1 VTAASRGHSATLLQ
15 SASIDHARL
24 PEVHVPR
31 AVWIVLGAVAAL
43 NFLVAVYFLFTR
55 PERWSDVLTVHA
67 WCRAW
72 LKEGFSLYT
81 AEGWFPDYPPNA
93 IVTLSPIGVVP
104 QEWIVGLWA
113 IVSIGLIPLL
123 PWLIWRSAR
132 PSLGVAAAL
141 PVLCFL
147 CWGSARVLLQFS
159 VLSMTCAFVA
169 VRLADTRPVA
179 GGVWLGLAL
188 AKPHIAGPVALWF
201 LLSGRWRTIVV
212 AAGTVAALV
221 AVFCVRAGVSPVAT
235 MMGFRRILAETYS
248 GSDALIGIT
257 SLGAWVYPLAASSPR
272 PDTIWYGVVTLLLIV
287 PCAMA
292 VIASHRST
300 LADPTPILAMFSL
313 WSLLAFYH
321 NGHNLILVLPVFM
334 FLIGDDHDA
343 TRKER
348 FAMAALLQFAMMA
361 DAPIRL
367 AGLEWARGWTLAA
380 AVNVDRIVVLVT
392 FCYLLLVWWR
402 VFSKMSPDPI
412 GQYRT
417 I

>member
-1 VTAASRGHSATLLQ
+1 M
-15 SASIDHARL
+15 
-24 PEVHVPR
+24 PR
-31 AVWIVLGAVAAL
+31 AVWIALGVVAAL
-43 NFLVAVYFLFTR
+43 NFLVAVYLLFTR

-81 AEGWFPDYPPNA
+81 SEGWFPDYPPNA
-93 IVTLSPIGVVP
+93 IVTLSPIAVVP
-104 QEWIVGLWA
+104 REWIVGLWA
-113 IVSIGLIPLL
+113 VVSIGLIPLL
-123 PWLIWRSAR
+123 PWAVWRSAQ
-132 PSLGVAAAL
+132 PSPAVAAAL

-169 VRLADTRPVA
+169 LRLAGTRPVA

-188 AKPHIAGPVALWF
+188 AKPQIAGPVALWF

-212 AAGTVAALV
+212 AAGIVAAQV
-221 AVFCVRAGVSPVAT
+221 AVFCLRAGVSPVAT
-235 MMGFRRILAETYS
+235 MMGFRRILTETYS
-248 GSDALIGIT
+248 GSDALIGMT

-272 PDTIWYGVVTLLLIV
+272 PDTIWYGVVALLFIV

-292 VIASHRST
+292 VIASRRSK
-300 LADPTPILAMFSL
+300 LADPTPIIATFSL

-321 NGHNLILVLPVFM
+321 NGHNLILVLPAFI
-334 FLIGDDHDA
+334 FLIGADDDA
-343 TRKER
+343 SKRER
-348 FAMAALLQFAMMA
+348 FVLASVLQLAMVV

-367 AGLEWARGWTLAA
+367 AGLQWAHGWTLAA
-380 AVNVDRIVVLVT
+380 TINVDRVVVLAA
-392 FCYLLLVWWR
+392 FCSLPLVWLR
-402 VFSKMSPDPI
+402 VRPCPQLDV

-417 I
+417 